1 MKTQTEARNLDLPN
15 LVEMLKEQSDVR
27 YDVVVPS
34 SGMKMVGGN
43 LIVKS
48 GGVRINEQGVHTEDA
63 TLIPTPIFDEG
74 ISNRLNIPMRYVRT
88 MRNQIASDIA
98 EAPAHIAPTLYDENV
113 NYWLDNDPSALHLV
127 RGFRTD
133 DIDDFG
139 IARAFLSDRY
149 RTIDNYDVLLA
160 TLDGVKSAGVEVNI
174 DGADVSDRR
183 MSLRLTCPEVQQYS
197 EEILRGYTSP
207 FTGESGSDNPT
218 IFAGLVIKNS
228 ETGGGAFS
236 IVPRLVIKV
245 CNNGLQMTK
254 DAMRAVHLGSKLEEG
269 VITWSEETQ
278 QQELSLITTKTRD
291 AVKTFLDVEYMKS
304 KIDELHQLAGV
315 EVKQPPKTMKM
326 ISKKSGWS
334 ENEEQDILKH
344 FYQGGDNSALG
355 VAQAI
360 TSYAQTV
367 KKADRQDEL
376 ESSALNSAELVNI
389 NI

>member
-1 MKTQTEARNLDLPN
+1 METQIEARNLDLPN
-15 LVEMLKEQSDVR
+15 LVQMLKEQSDVR

-34 SGMKMVGGN
+34 SGMKMTNGN
-43 LIVKS
+43 LIIKG
-48 GGVRINEQGVHTEDA
+48 GGVRIDEQGVHTEDA
-63 TLIPTPIFDEG
+63 TLVPTQIFDEG
-74 ISNRLNIPMRYVRT
+74 IANRLNIPARYVRT
-88 MRNQIASDIA
+88 MRGQITSDI
-98 EAPAHIAPTLYDENV
+98 ENDNGTLYDKNI
-113 NYWLDNDPSALHLV
+113 NYWLENDSSRLHLV

-133 DIDDFG
+133 DVDDFG

-149 RTIDNYDVLLA
+149 RTIDNYDVLMA
-160 TLDGVKSAGVEVNI
+160 TLEGVKSAGVEVNI
-174 DGADVSDRR
+174 DGADVSDHR
-183 MSLRLTCPEVQQYS
+183 MALRLTCPEVQQYS

-207 FTGESGSDNPT
+207 FTGESGTDNPT

-236 IVPRLVIKV
+236 IVPRLVVKV
-245 CNNGLQMTK
+245 CNNGLQMTR

-291 AVKTFLDVEYMKS
+291 AVATFLDVEYMKT
-304 KIDELHQLAGV
+304 KIDELHQLAGI
-315 EVKQPPKTMKM
+315 EVKQPPRTMKM

-334 ENEEQDILKH
+334 ETEEQDILKH

-360 TSYAQTV
+360 TSFAQTV
-367 KKADRQDEL
+367 KKTDRQDEL
-376 ESSALNSAELVNI
+376 ESSALQSAELVSI

>member
-1 MKTQTEARNLDLPN
+1 MKTQVEARNLDLPN

-34 SGMKMVGGN
+34 SGMKMTNGN
-43 LIVKS
+43 LIIKS
-48 GGVRINEQGVHTEDA
+48 GGVRIDEQGVHTEDA
-63 TLIPTPIFDEG
+63 TLVPTQIFDEG
-74 ISNRLNIPMRYVRT
+74 ISNRLNIPARYVRT
-88 MRNQIASDIA
+88 MRGQITSDI
-98 EAPAHIAPTLYDENV
+98 ENDKSTLYDENI
-113 NYWLDNDPSALHLV
+113 NYWLENDPSRLHLV

-133 DIDDFG
+133 DVDDFG

-149 RTIDNYDVLLA
+149 RTIDNYDVLMA
-160 TLDGVKSAGVEVNI
+160 TLEGVKSAGVEVNI
-174 DGADVSDRR
+174 DGADVSDHR
-183 MSLRLTCPEVQQYS
+183 MALRLTCPEVQQYS

-207 FTGESGSDNPT
+207 FTGESGTDNPT

-236 IVPRLVIKV
+236 IVPRLVVKV
-245 CNNGLQMTK
+245 CNNGLQMTR

-291 AVKTFLDVEYMKS
+291 AVATFLDVEYMKS
-304 KIDELHQLAGV
+304 KIDELHQLAGI

-334 ENEEQDILKH
+334 ETEEQDILKH

-360 TSYAQTV
+360 TSFAQTV
-367 KKADRQDEL
+367 KKTDRQDEL
-376 ESSALNSAELVNI
+376 ESSALQSAELVSI